1 MASLLVALPSYDGRR
16 CNARAM
22 SEILSV
28 SNLDILCRE
37 RMSSLLAHGFN
48 ETWAEA
54 LNAQPDFFMLLHDDI
69 IPLEDSWMQVLFEE
83 FTNTNASIL
92 SVVSPIKS
100 DAGLTSTAVES
111 DDPWNPRR
119 YTMTEIMEKP
129 ETWTEP
135 GLLVN
140 TGLMLVRFTEE
151 WVRRLCFHIDNRI
164 VEQDG
169 RYTAQC
175 APEDWN
181 FSREAAALGA
191 RIFATRKIAIQ
202 HVGRAGY
209 GNFDI
214 WGTEKT
220 DPVHVKELVA

>member
-16 CNARAM
+16 QNARAM
-22 SEILSV
+22 SEILSIA
-28 SNLDILCRE
+28 NLDIVCRE

-48 ETWAEA
+48 QTWAEA
-54 LNAQPDFFMLLHDDI
+54 LNAQPDFFMMLHDDI
-69 IPLEDSWMQVLFEE
+69 IPLDGDWVQVLFEE
-83 FTNTNASIL
+83 FTRTNASIL

-100 DAGLTSTAVES
+100 DEGTTSTAVETT
-111 DDPWNPRR
+111 DPWNPRR

-129 ETWTEP
+129 ETWSEP

-140 TGLMLVRFTEE
+140 TGLMLVRFSEP
-151 WVRRLCFHIDNRI
+151 WVNQIRFHIDERI
-164 VEQDG
+164 IEKDG
-169 RYTAQC
+169 RYVAQC

-209 GNFDI
+209 GNFEA
-214 WGTEKT
+214 WGTAKT
-220 DPVHVKELVA
+220 DPVHDKELVA